1 MDALAGL
8 TFAEPQRLWLLVA
21 APAVAMLLLARER
34 LRAERAE
41 RFVSARV
48 RGRSNGL
55 RAARPWLLA
64 LALVLGVTAFAGPR
78 LGEQVRELPTIESNL
93 VIALDLSQSMDA
105 RDAGTSRLSAA
116 KAIARRL
123 IESTDARVGLI
134 VFEATAETVSPLT
147 EDHAAVA
154 ALIDSLDTGELPE
167 AGSDFSKAIDEAIE
181 LAKSVGDRAVDV
193 VILSDGEHRGRRWED
208 SLGVARARGL
218 RVSAVVV
225 GSSEGAPIPF
235 EGDGDHL
242 EDASGERIVTRASDE
257 PLRTIAS
264 ECGGRFWSNPSE
276 PITADALM
284 GTETVKGP
292 GGRVERIPVERYQWP
307 LGAAFVLFLGA
318 MVVNRG
324 AE

>member
-21 APAVAMLLLARER
+21 APAVAMLLVARER
-34 LRAERAE
+34 VRAERAE

-48 RGRSNGL
+48 RGNSNGL

-64 LALVLGVTAFAGPR
+64 LALLLGVAAAAGPR
-78 LGEQVRELPTIESNL
+78 LGEQVRELPAIESNL

-123 IESTDARVGLI
+123 IESSDARVGLI

-147 EDHAAVA
+147 EDQAAVA
-154 ALIDSLDTGELPE
+154 TLIDSLDTGELPE
-167 AGSDFSKAIDEAIE
+167 AGSDFAKAIDEAIE

-193 VILSDGEHRGRRWED
+193 VILSDGEHRGRRWEE

-225 GSSEGAPIPF
+225 GSGEGAPIPL
-235 EGDGDHL
+235 ERGGGYL
-242 EDASGERIVTRASDE
+242 EDASGKQIVTRASDE
-257 PLRTIAS
+257 PLRTIAA

-276 PITADALM
+276 PITAGALM
-284 GTETVKGP
+284 EAATAKSRS
-292 GGRVERIPVERYQWP
+292 GRVERLPVERYQWP
-307 LGAAFVLFLGA
+307 LGAAFMLFLGA
-318 MVVNRG
+318 MIVNRG

>member
-1 MDALAGL
+1 MRAGHIGYL
-8 TFAEPQRLWLLVA
+8 
-21 APAVAMLLLARER
+21 
-34 LRAERAE
+34 
-41 RFVSARV
+41 
-48 RGRSNGL
+48 
-55 RAARPWLLA
+55 
-64 LALVLGVTAFAGPR
+64 
-78 LGEQVRELPTIESNL
+78 
-93 VIALDLSQSMDA
+93 
-105 RDAGTSRLSAA
+105 
-116 KAIARRL
+116 
-123 IESTDARVGLI
+123 

-154 ALIDSLDTGELPE
+154 TLIDSLDTGELPE

-225 GSSEGAPIPF
+225 GSSEGAPIPL
-235 EGDGDHL
+235 EHGDDHL
-242 EDASGERIVTRASDE
+242 EDTSGEMIVTRASDE

-284 GTETVKGP
+284 GTETAKGP

-307 LGAAFVLFLGA
+307 LGAALVLFLGA
-318 MVVNRG
+318 MLVNRG